1 MVNNREIPWRVI
13 EMATRVMDD
22 NEEGIWGLN
31 TLLYRLLLFRFENDR
46 KMSGSD
52 YFEDVDIGV
61 KEVALIELL
70 NNYWGV

>member
-46 KMSGSD
+46 KMPGCD
-52 YFEDVDIGV
+52 YFEDVDIED